1 MKYNSTSVGG
11 NVEILAAD
19 DFKAVPITLAE
30 SNTPYMA
37 GTPLTIGGEAALD
50 GTNAVGILLYD
61 ADASV
66 NPNAAMVVEGIV
78 DYKKIVAHASVTAT
92 AATLH
97 TAIPAIFFREN
108 IGVYVAPVEDDST
121 GDAT

>member
-19 DFKAVPITLAE
+19 DFKAVPITLAAS
-30 SNTPYMA
+30 SNPYKA
-37 GTPLTIGGEAALD
+37 GTPLTAAGAATLA
-50 GTNAVGILLYD
+50 GTNAVGVLLYD
-61 ADASV
+61 ADSSV

-78 DYKKIVAHASVTAT
+78 DYKKIKAYAGVTAT
-92 AATLH
+92 AAALH

-108 IGVYVAPVEDDST
+108 IGVNE
-121 GDAT
+121 